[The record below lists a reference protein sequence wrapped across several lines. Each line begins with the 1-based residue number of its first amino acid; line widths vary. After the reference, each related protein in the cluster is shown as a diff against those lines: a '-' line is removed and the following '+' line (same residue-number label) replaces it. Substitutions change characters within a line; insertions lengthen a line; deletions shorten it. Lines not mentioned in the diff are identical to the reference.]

1 MDRLVDVL
9 ISVDAETA
17 KALEC
22 PEERAAMGRLIS
34 QVLRARAMRATLAGA
49 SLGAKVEVQAAGI
62 DNAKI
67 NAEFLART
75 ARALM

>member
-17 KALEC
+17 KALES

-49 SLGAKVEVQAAGI
+49 SLGAKVEVQASTMPRSMRSFWPAP
-62 DNAKI
+62 
-67 NAEFLART
+67 
-75 ARALM
+75 RAP